1 METKMNIPTNFDMF
15 TDTGNA
21 LVRGVVITAINA
33 SLNWEA
39 VCDILYDISKLHGY
53 EEASDTAVREAVYMA
68 LENNR

>member
-1 METKMNIPTNFDMF
+1 MNIPTSFAMF

-39 VCDILYDISKLHGY
+39 VCDILYDISTLDGY